1 MSIELNIENK
11 AVEADI
17 KKEIALMLYDKE
29 IFSLGKAAAFAELSK
44 TEFMQF
50 MKERNVFIK
59 YSIDDIKHDLD
70 NIQSALN
77 DSGK

>member
-11 AVEADI
+11 AVEADL

-44 TEFMQF
+44 IEFMQL
-50 MKERNVFIK
+50 MKEKNIYIK
-59 YSIDDIKHDLD
+59 YSIDDVKHDLD
-70 NIQSALN
+70 NLQSVLN